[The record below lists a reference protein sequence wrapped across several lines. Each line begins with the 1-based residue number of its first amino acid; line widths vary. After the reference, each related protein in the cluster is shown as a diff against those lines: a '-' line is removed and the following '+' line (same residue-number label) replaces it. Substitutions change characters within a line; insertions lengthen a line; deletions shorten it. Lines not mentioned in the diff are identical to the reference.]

1 MIQQKQ
7 EGDIHVECTL
17 KFKGT
22 VRLSL
27 YDSMSVEE
35 LVAEIISDGDYE
47 YDVIDGDF
55 TVDNIDTFE
64 DYD

>member
-1 MIQQKQ
+1 MQEKQ

-22 VRLSL
+22 VRITL
-27 YDSMSVEE
+27 YDGMSLQE
-35 LVAEIISDGDYE
+35 LVSEIMYDGDYE
-47 YDVIDGDF
+47 YDVLDGDY

>member
-1 MIQQKQ
+1 MQQKQ

-22 VRLSL
+22 IRLSL
-27 YDSMSVEE
+27 YDGMSIHE
-35 LVAEIISDGDYE
+35 LVSEIMCDGDYE
-47 YDVIDGDF
+47 YDVLSGDF

-64 DYD
+64 DYE